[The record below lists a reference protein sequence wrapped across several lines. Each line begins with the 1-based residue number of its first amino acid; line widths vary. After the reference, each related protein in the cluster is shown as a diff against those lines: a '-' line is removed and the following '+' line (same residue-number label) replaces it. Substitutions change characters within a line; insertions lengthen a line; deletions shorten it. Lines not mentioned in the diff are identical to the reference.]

1 MKLKVWIL
9 IIILCLLSIP
19 FSLFSLD
26 EKSTQADSLQYF
38 WNHYIRNAVHELNPC
53 NGFDTVKDIPMNNM
67 VKFALNEYYR
77 RHGFNKLRSYK
88 ENVVIYKI
96 PISEL
101 NSICQEYFMNYTIN
115 PDELEEVVYDRNYQ
129 LIVFDPRILSFY
141 QKENMHVRYPVLE
154 KIRPISKT
162 SLDLP
167 VRFYK
172 DNKKREWI
180 HTITYTLVKTSA
192 NHYVFYKADYQVNP
206 EIYKDPIEGY
216 NQIIL
221 NLDPHFLVNLKYLG
235 YYNQQLIFGSRDFLS
250 GIFNFYLV
258 DQKTLKTVKQKRFYI
273 KGKKIAHEMS
283 FNGNQIEIIL
293 KDKKYLI
300 EKDLKDY
307 QIENYVSSLPDNS
320 PLEIKDSSASG
331 SNQYGE
337 FHLEAFIAEQIES
350 FYDRKTIVYGTFF
363 RKKGEIN
370 YQKLNIPNLEEDAVY
385 RYDLSLA
392 LGKDFVYFVSYRYKD
407 RVDHIEYSLNKINLT
422 ELKYEKDLIVSD
434 KPLLSLLDCPD
445 EQNLLF
451 LKTDS
456 EIKKSY
462 YTKLLHF

>member
-26 EKSTQADSLQYF
+26 EKSTQSDSLQYF

-53 NGFDTVKDIPMNNM
+53 NGFDTVKDIPANNM

-101 NSICQEYFMNYTIN
+101 NSICQEYFMNYTIK
-115 PDELEEVVYDRNYQ
+115 PDELEEVVYDWNYK

-141 QKENMHVRYPVLE
+141 QKENLHIRYPVLE
-154 KIRPISKT
+154 NISPISKN
-162 SLDLP
+162 SLNLK

-172 DNKKREWI
+172 DPQKKEWI
-180 HTITYTLVKTSA
+180 HTITYTLVKTQK
-192 NHYVFYKADYQVNP
+192 NTFVFYKAIYQVNP
-206 EIYKDPIEGY
+206 EQYMQPAEGF

-221 NLDPHFLVNLKYLG
+221 NMDPHFIINLQYLG
-235 YYNQQLIFGSRDFLS
+235 HCNQQLIFGTRDFLS

-258 DQKTLKTVKQKRFYI
+258 DQKTLKITNQKRFYF
-273 KGKKIAHEMS
+273 KGKKTLYKMS
-283 FNGNQIEIIL
+283 FEGDRIQVII
-293 KDKKYLI
+293 KDRQYLI
-300 EKDLKDY
+300 NPDLKYFTSESY
-307 QIENYVSSLPDNS
+307 QAPEPNYSLH
-320 PLEIKDSSASG
+320 EIQYSSASG
-331 SNQYGE
+331 YSQYGE
-337 FHLEAFIAEQIES
+337 LHLNAFLSIMRES
-350 FYDRKTIVYGTFF
+350 SYDRGSSSFGNFVREKGKSVY
-363 RKKGEIN
+363 KKLE
-370 YQKLNIPNLEEDAVY
+370 IPNYIEDNLF
-385 RYDLSLA
+385 REDISLA
-392 LGKDFVYFVSYRYKD
+392 YGGQYAFVTSYRYKD
-407 RVDHIEYSLNKINLT
+407 RVDQIEYSLNKINLT
-422 ELKYEKDLIVSD
+422 DLKYEKDLIVSD
-434 KPLLSLLDCPD
+434 KLFLPLLDCLD
-445 EQNLLF
+445 EHTLLF

-462 YTKLLHF
+462 YTKLLQF